1 MSLRIDVL
9 TVGGSPQGVVE
20 TDIYGDNEDQIGIGG
35 AENSFFTMA
44 RAWTELGHR
53 VRFYN
58 NPRKFGAS
66 CFEQLNEVDFDPKED
81 RDILM
86 FFRGPN
92 SIANGAKGK
101 TVWWSTDQN
110 TVGNYRDF
118 SVQVDQIVTISP
130 FHAEYFKNQY
140 GITDTITIDL
150 PVRGYDYD
158 NQNYT
163 KDPMKILYCSV
174 PERGLEAL
182 VPIWE
187 RITEAMPEAQLHIT
201 SDHRLWDRRYPANIS
216 ANYRLMYA
224 KFPNVTYHS
233 AIKRRD
239 LVKLQLESSIHLYP
253 LTYPELFCIA
263 CAECQYAGAYPITSN
278 GWALATTNM
287 GYLSPHHP
295 TTRAGQTDL
304 AMNTINYLRNPKS
317 LKPLQ
322 DYVKSM
328 AHRRFAISNIVKQWD
343 RLVFNG

>member
-1 MSLRIDVL
+1 
-9 TVGGSPQGVVE
+9 
-20 TDIYGDNEDQIGIGG
+20 
-35 AENSFFTMA
+35 
-44 RAWTELGHR
+44 
-53 VRFYN
+53 
-58 NPRKFGAS
+58 
-66 CFEQLNEVDFDPKED
+66 LNEEDFDPKED
-81 RDILM
+81 RDILI

-92 SIANGAKGK
+92 SKGIDAKGK
-101 TVWWSTDQN
+101 KIWFSCDQA
-110 TVGNYRDF
+110 TVGSYK
-118 SVQVDQIVTISP
+118 SLAAEVDKVVTISP

-140 GITDTITIDL
+140 GIENTITIDL
-150 PVRGYDYD
+150 PVRHYDYD
-158 NQNYT
+158 NVDYV

-187 RITEAMPEAQLHIT
+187 RITEAIPEAELHIT

-233 AIKRRD
+233 AIKRRE

-263 CAECQYAGAYPITSN
+263 NAECQYAGAYPITSN
-278 GWALATTNM
+278 GWALASTNM

-295 TTRAGQTDL
+295 TTRAGQVDL
-304 AMNTINYLRNPKS
+304 AITTLSYLRNPET

-322 DYVKSM
+322 KYVHDM
-328 AHRRFAISNIVKQWD
+328 ARRRFSIDNIVGQWD
-343 RLVFNG
+343 RMVFNG